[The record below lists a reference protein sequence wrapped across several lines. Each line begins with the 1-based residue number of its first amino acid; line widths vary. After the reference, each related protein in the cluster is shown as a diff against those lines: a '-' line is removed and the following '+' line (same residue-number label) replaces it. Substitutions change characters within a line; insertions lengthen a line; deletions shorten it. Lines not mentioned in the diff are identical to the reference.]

1 MELMGSNW
9 KAYNVEWAAVNRN
22 DILFVQIKDD
32 RKLSE
37 IAAEFEQL
45 EWLERADDNQGDKSY
60 VGYNKVVSI
69 AYSGES
75 VLLQIAKG
83 A

>member
-9 KAYNVEWAAVNRN
+9 KTYNVEWAAANRN
-22 DILFVQIKDD
+22 GVLFIQIKDD

-37 IAAEFEQL
+37 IAAEFERL
-45 EWLERADDNQGDKSY
+45 EWLERADNEQGDKSY
-60 VGYNKVVSI
+60 VGYNRVISI
-69 AYSGES
+69 AYSGDS
-75 VLLQIAKG
+75 VLMQIAKG